1 MTNVTKKIVSFVND
15 RIEIIS
21 DINFN
26 IREKKAEH
34 LTANIVMLCTQ
45 GKGELYLNNQLI
57 EIKEGDLLMATENA
71 SFQGKNTSDDFK
83 SCGFCLSKHFFEEL
97 SNIPIGF
104 INTAIYVVD
113 NPVSHLSKEA
123 ITIFTQYYN
132 LIRTKLN
139 ENADFKH
146 HQLVTNFLFQA
157 FMYEFHDIIEDI
169 IDKHDIKFTSGENI
183 FRQFFEL
190 LLHTYPKPRSVEW
203 YANKLNITPK
213 YLSSVIKHCSGK
225 TASTII
231 NHYVLEDVKRNLMRP
246 DKTIKEI
253 VNELDFPSISFF
265 GKYCKKNLGM
275 SPKFYRIEKS
285 ETPNTNI
292 YI

>member
-1 MTNVTKKIVSFVND
+1 MTNVTKKVVSFVND

-21 DINFN
+21 DINLN
-26 IREKKAEH
+26 IREKKEER
-34 LTANIVMLCTQ
+34 LTANAVMLCTQ
-45 GKGELYLNNQLI
+45 GTGAVYLNNQLI
-57 EIKEGDLLMATENA
+57 EIKEGDLLIATQGNA
-71 SFQGKNTSDDFK
+71 VQGKESSDDFK
-83 SCGFCLSKHFFEEL
+83 SCGFYLSRQFFEEL

-113 NPVSHLSKEA
+113 NPVAHLSPEA
-123 ITIFTQYYN
+123 ITIFTQYYD

-139 ENADFKH
+139 ENANFKH

-157 FMYEFHDIIEDI
+157 FMYEFHDIIEDVT
-169 IDKHDIKFTSGENI
+169 DKHGFKFSSGENI
-183 FRQFFEL
+183 YRQFFEL

-203 YANKLNITPK
+203 YADKLSVTPK
-213 YLSSVIKHCSGK
+213 YLSSVTKQCSGK

-231 NHYVLEDVKRNLMRP
+231 NHYVLEDVKRQLMRP

-275 SPKFYRIEKS
+275 APKFYRIEKGES
-285 ETPNTNI
+285 I
-292 YI
+292 